1 MINLEILLINLEILK
16 IVSFSSNK
24 DLLFT
29 ILQKEPKRSAPTWH
43 INNII
48 PVSIALSYLKMYN
61 ALVLLTIGLIAKDLV
76 QFHFQGG
83 PRAVHALN
91 GKYLVKHTHV
101 YEKGLST
108 MEKKTVLT
116 VQMKATNQV

>member
-1 MINLEILLINLEILK
+1 M
-16 IVSFSSNK
+16 S
-24 DLLFT
+24 DLLHSGWKCLQ
-29 ILQKEPKRSAPTWH
+29 ILQKEPKRSTATWH
-43 INNII
+43 INNIV
-48 PVSIALSYLKMYN
+48 PVSLALSSLKMCN
-61 ALVLLTIGLIAKDLV
+61 ALVFLTIGLIAKDLV

>member
-1 MINLEILLINLEILK
+1 MLDLEILK

-29 ILQKEPKRSAPTWH
+29 ILQKEQKRSAPTWH

-48 PVSIALSYLKMYN
+48 PVSIALSSLKMYN
-61 ALVLLTIGLIAKDLV
+61 ALVLTICLIAKDLV
-76 QFHFQGG
+76 QFQFQRG
-83 PRAVHALN
+83 PKGAVHALN